1 MFKDKNIMI
10 KKVVPI
16 EIRNLAIED
25 YLTGM
30 SYRMVAEKYSVDH
43 KTVRRWAIKSG
54 KKIRTREEAYILES
68 IRIKG
73 VRRSPNSEFKKGNYS
88 WNTGTKGVMKAN
100 SKSFKPGEHVSPS
113 TEFKKGQIPWNNG
126 IPCSEETKI
135 KIGIANKG
143 KLIREAHWNWQGGP
157 KDYTIEFNI
166 YLKEYIRYRDSYKCF
181 ICQKSETEYGR
192 ALDCHHID
200 YDKKNCKEDNL
211 ISLCKSCHM
220 KTNFNRNYW
229 KNYFKEESWHLKY
242 C

>member
-100 SKSFKPGEHVSPS
+100 VTSFKKGEHPSPK
-113 TEFKKGQIPWNNG
+113 TEFKRGKDNPYYIDGRG
-126 IPCSEETKI
+126 EEIYPYKFNKKLKDKI
-135 KIGIANKG
+135 RK
-143 KLIREAHWNWQGGP
+143 
-157 KDYTIEFNI
+157 
-166 YLKEYIRYRDSYKCF
+166 RDGY
-181 ICQKSETEYGR
+181 ICQNCNISEDEHVVLYGKK
-192 ALDCHHID
+192 LHIHHIN
-200 YDKKNCKEDNL
+200 YNREDCLDSNL
-211 ISLCKSCHM
+211 ITWCIRCNLKA
-220 KTNFNRNYW
+220 NYTRDCW
-229 KNYFKEESWHLKY
+229 EDYYKNKIRGIKY
-242 C
+242 VYR